1 MPTIPYLLKSLHRVS
16 EAFAPFSGK
25 AQDSRRLLNSFLGK
39 GIIFSSMKLLN
50 FVLRSIKIWNCKPFH
65 TTRIENTDTDPY
77 CWEPCKN
84 TSELIASSYA
94 QREIKMSYWQ
104 KIHYQWEI
112 KSIGNT
118 CTFTYVC
125 SETKTEIQISY
136 QHASLGRNYQQLL
149 FITENHD
156 IYKDLSLFF

>member
-1 MPTIPYLLKSLHRVS
+1 M
-16 EAFAPFSGK
+16 
-25 AQDSRRLLNSFLGK
+25 AQHSSRLLNSFPAK
-39 GIIFSSMKLLN
+39 GIMFSSMKLLN
-50 FVLRSIKIWNCKPFH
+50 FVSRSRNIWNCKPFH
-65 TTRIENTDTDPY
+65 TSHIENTDTDPY

-118 CTFTYVC
+118 CTFTYVFVVRQ
-125 SETKTEIQISY
+125 KLRFRVQISY

-149 FITENHD
+149 FITENPWH
-156 IYKDLSLFF
+156 IKRFVTFF